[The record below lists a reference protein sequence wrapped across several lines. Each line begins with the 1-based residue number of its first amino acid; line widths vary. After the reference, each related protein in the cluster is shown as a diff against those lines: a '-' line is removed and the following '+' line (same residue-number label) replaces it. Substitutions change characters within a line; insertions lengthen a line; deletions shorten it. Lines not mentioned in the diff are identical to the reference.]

1 MNFENYMH
9 VFSRLLDI
17 WKEINPG
24 NVDASIIVN
33 QQKVHDRMA
42 CCREDDRLINPHRQ
56 DTKKLHF
63 SSREL
68 LHLHNRV
75 CQKEEQKSGL

>member
-1 MNFENYMH
+1 MRERAGYFVNSIFNEINMNFENYKH

-17 WKEINPG
+17 WKDINPG

-42 CCREDDRLINPHRQ
+42 YAAEKMID
-56 DTKKLHF
+56 
-63 SSREL
+63 
-68 LHLHNRV
+68 
-75 CQKEEQKSGL
+75 